1 MRRNRLFYFLDSVFF
16 ILFPFPSLLTLAGN
30 ADSKRLSRLIARIWL
45 SRLYTACFVAGW
57 YWVLRCTAKR
67 RYRGLWAFGILR
79 ALQKYNKK
87 CAVLSEKSRK
97 LGIRGSTQF
106 GTGIRATTCITC
118 VDNYLQVTHDGV
130 VACG

>member
-1 MRRNRLFYFLDSVFF
+1 MNINNRSALVMRRNRFFISLILFF

-45 SRLYTACFVAGW
+45 LRLDTNRFVACW

-79 ALQKYNKK
+79 ALKKYNKK

-106 GTGIRATTCITC
+106 GTGIGATTCITC
-118 VDNYLQVTHDGV
+118 VDNYL
-130 VACG
+130 